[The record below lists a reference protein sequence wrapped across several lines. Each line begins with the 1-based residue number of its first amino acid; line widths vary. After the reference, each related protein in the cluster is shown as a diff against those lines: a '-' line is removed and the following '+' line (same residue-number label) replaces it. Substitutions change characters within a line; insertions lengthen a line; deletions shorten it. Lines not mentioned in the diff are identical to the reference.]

1 MTNQEVFDQTT
12 GQPPAGISWG
22 NFAIVVVTILLLLG
36 VTFIKKPEL
45 FSAKEKKYSAA
56 DYANTPSYY
65 AYVEPAAV
73 PQVAGANTNDGPSV
87 INEDGTV
94 SQAGSL
100 DMGAVLGASTQDVEL
115 SLDKIK
121 VKIVAD
127 SQPAIKKYFVDTQN
141 LEAGPVDNAGFEA
154 ALSSNNQKLIDLQAE
169 KINAIKVAL
178 ENLTVPQGLVT
189 LHKLKIIHY
198 SAAVAILNNFT
209 QADNNPELVGSNL
222 QQFLKSQQDLDSEL
236 SLAVKKYNINPSEFN
251 LVLADVPAPQNQNIN
266 LSNGAQ

>member
-1 MTNQEVFDQTT
+1 MTNQEVLDQET
-12 GQPPAGISWG
+12 GQAPAGISWG
-22 NFAIVVVTILLLLG
+22 NFAIVVITILLLLG
-36 VTFIKKPEL
+36 VTYIKKPEL

-65 AYVEPAAV
+65 AYVEPST
-73 PQVAGANTNDGPSV
+73 PQVAGANTYEGPSV

-94 SQAGSL
+94 SQAGTL

-121 VKIVAD
+121 VKTIAD
-127 SQPAIKKYFVDTQN
+127 SQPAIRKYFSEAQN

-154 ALSSNNQKLIDLQAE
+154 ALSSNNQKLIDQQAE
-169 KINAIKVAL
+169 KIYGIKVAL
-178 ENLTVPQGLVT
+178 ENLAVPQGVAT

-198 SAAVAILNNFT
+198 GAAVSILNNFT
-209 QADNNPELVGSNL
+209 QADNNPELVGNSL

-236 SLAVKKYNINPSEFN
+236 SLVVKKYNINPAEFN
-251 LVLADVPAPQNQNIN
+251 LVLADAPVLQNQNIN